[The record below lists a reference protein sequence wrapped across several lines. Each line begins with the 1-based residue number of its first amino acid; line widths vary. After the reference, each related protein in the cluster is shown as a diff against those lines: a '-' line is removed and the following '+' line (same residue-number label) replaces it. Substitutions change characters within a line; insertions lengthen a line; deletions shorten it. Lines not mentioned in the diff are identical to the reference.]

1 MKIKEEDLSADLQA
15 VLALMREEM
24 AQGRLTPEQYKLM
37 GELAILKG
45 SAVLVAKFFVWF
57 GGLLIAAST
66 IWGYVKA
73 YVQSKVGG

>member
-1 MKIKEEDLSADLQA
+1 MRIKEEDLSADLQA
-15 VLALMREEM
+15 VLSLMREEM

-37 GELAILKG
+37 EELAILKG
-45 SAVLVAKFFVWF
+45 SAVIVAKFFVWF

-66 IWGYVKA
+66 VWSYVKV